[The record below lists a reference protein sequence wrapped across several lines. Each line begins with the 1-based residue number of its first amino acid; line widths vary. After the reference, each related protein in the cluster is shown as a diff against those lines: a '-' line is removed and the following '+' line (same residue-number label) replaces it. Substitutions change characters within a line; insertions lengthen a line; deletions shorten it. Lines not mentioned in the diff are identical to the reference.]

1 MYVGPLCAA
10 NWHKVNITLLQNL
23 NYNDIA
29 TEVKNKLR
37 DILLWVNIAKIANH
51 YFDKKST
58 WLYAKIDGES
68 AEFKPD
74 EVLQLKGAL
83 IDLAERIRCRRIVA
97 VSDIMA
103 YNTIGC
109 TI

>member
-1 MYVGPLCAA
+1 MAS
-10 NWHKVNITLLQNL
+10 
-23 NYNDIA
+23 
-29 TEVKNKLR
+29 EVKSKLR

-68 AEFKPD
+68 AEFKQD

-83 IDLAERIRCRRIVA
+83 IDLADRIRKCA
-97 VSDIMA
+97 DA
-103 YNTIGC
+103 L
-109 TI
+109 